1 SKSKFQYVLT
11 TYHGTRENA
20 LVAWD
25 PSPAHGAMRYKE
37 DPKPLNWKIGDKA
50 SRHDVYLGTDMEAV
64 SNADK
69 SDTAGIYRG
78 RQVSADYIPSESLQW
93 GRTYYWRVD
102 EYSADNT
109 ISKGNVWS

>member
-1 SKSKFQYVLT
+1 
-11 TYHGTRENA
+11 
-20 LVAWD
+20 
-25 PSPAHGAMRYKE
+25 MRYKE